1 MNQKTAHR
9 EYNKIL
15 KSVKKR
21 VGGKTTYL
29 GQLDKAGKDIFGSR
43 FHGVYPS
50 DKIPKLTD
58 RKPYAILNLD
68 RSDEPGSHWIALAK
82 VIDNRGVASLQGYAR
97 ANSIVYDSFGRHH
110 TKIIPSLL
118 YSGNGKL
125 ISTDDDQEQHIMAT
139 DCGARSISWLEF
151 LDKYGAENS
160 LLI

>member
-29 GQLDKAGKDIFGSR
+29 GQLDRAGKDIFGSR

-68 RSDEPGSHWIALAK
+68 RSDESGSHWIALAK
-82 VIDNRGVASLQGYAR
+82 VGN
-97 ANSIVYDSFGRHH
+97 NSIVYDSFGRHH

-139 DCGARSISWLEF
+139 DCGARSLAFLLF
-151 LDKYGAENS
+151 LDKHGAENS

>member
-82 VIDNRGVASLQGYAR
+82 VGT
-97 ANSIVYDSFGRHH
+97 NSIVYDSFGRHH

-139 DCGARSISWLEF
+139 DCGARSISWLLF
-151 LDKYGAENS
+151 LDKHGAENS

>member
-29 GQLDKAGKDIFGSR
+29 GQLDRAGKDIFGSR

-82 VIDNRGVASLQGYAR
+82 VGN
-97 ANSIVYDSFGRHH
+97 NSIVYDSFGRHH

-125 ISTDDDQEQHIMAT
+125 ISTDDDQEQHILAT
-139 DCGARSISWLEF
+139 DCGARSLSWLEF
-151 LDKYGAENS
+151 LDKHGAENS